1 MEKLFLKS
9 LQIKRGFSL
18 IEIVVALFILST
30 SVIVIFNLILST
42 NVSIFN
48 LQDHYLSREV
58 ANNRISLIHSIEK
71 PSMNSSRDGYM
82 DMGGKTWKW
91 HENFKEGE
99 SKDFIE
105 YEILVKLKGS
115 EKHTYII
122 NGYIVNE

>member
-71 PSMNSSRDGYM
+71 PLL
-82 DMGGKTWKW
+82 
-91 HENFKEGE
+91 
-99 SKDFIE
+99 FI
-105 YEILVKLKGS
+105 YNIP
-115 EKHTYII
+115 I
-122 NGYIVNE
+122 NDISVFFRPL